1 MAEEVIHTRT
11 FQVTV
16 RFTDE
21 QRDRFL
27 DQHLSGTGGVP
38 PPEASYMSDA
48 IKFEIMTNLE
58 ALRLD
63 ASVTIVERMA
73 VG

>member
-16 RFTDE
+16 SFTDE

-27 DQHLSGTGGVP
+27 KELEWELMDGTI
-38 PPEASYMSDA
+38 SHA
-48 IKFEIMTNLE
+48 IRSEIIDS
-58 ALRLD
+58 LRDRDLD
-63 ASVTIVERMA
+63 ASVTIVERME